1 MRTKDLVKFIKA
13 RENERLRKQG
23 LFRGRP
29 DPIIAQYR
37 FCNVRRN
44 DDAVTVWVH
53 REVLERYREYP
64 DLWFALTVARIFNLP
79 ESLEPI
85 VKFMLPFKPVE
96 MAKVLKRRADAGQ
109 RVFNPAYI
117 ISTNGISMNKIYY
130 VMDRVLKPL
139 WENRKR
145 IKVQMTYDGTLQAAH
160 EALMRQN
167 GLGSFLA
174 AQVLADLKYA
184 DPMAWK
190 DFATFAAIGPGSRRG
205 LNRVMGRPIS
215 TGIRADKFTEELSA
229 LRDAVNEELAWED
242 PITAQD
248 LQNCLCEFDKYE
260 RARLGEG
267 RPKQLYNKEKK

>member
-79 ESLEPI
+79 ESLEPV
-85 VKFMLPFKPVE
+85 VKYMLPFQPDR
-96 MAKVLKRRADAGQ
+96 MAKIMKQRAADGKK
-109 RVFNPAYI
+109 VFNAAYI
-117 ISTNGISMNKIYY
+117 ISTNGLSMNKIDY
-130 VMDRVLKPL
+130 VMERVLKPL
-139 WENRKR
+139 WKLRPNITASLR
-145 IKVQMTYDGTLQAAH
+145 GATLAEAH
-160 EALMRQN
+160 ALLMKQN

-205 LNRVMGRPIS
+205 LNRVMDRPIS
-215 TGIRADKFTEELSA
+215 TGIRANRFTDELSA